1 MLSVFIKCTST
12 RVCLIPIS
20 PLLYAS
26 LGYIC
31 HLSGSQYRAMSD
43 RDSTD
48 SGSDYVPEH
57 EDSDDSDISSES
69 DCDYDSE
76 EDFLDDV

>member
-1 MLSVFIKCTST
+1 
-12 RVCLIPIS
+12 
-20 PLLYAS
+20 
-26 LGYIC
+26 
-31 HLSGSQYRAMSD
+31 MSD

-57 EDSDDSDISSES
+57 EDSDIISES
-69 DCDYDSE
+69 DCDYDSD